1 MAKIDNVGI
10 LTIDN
15 QSSLNALNYEVL
27 KDLKKTTLSLINDNN
42 VHSLFSND
50 SRGLMFG
57 SYNDSVL
64 EFVVN
69 EAATTTKIF
78 DNILINM
85 NDFVSLLGQVL
96 FTSDLGGNQTVFPP
110 SDARSKY
117 REAIFK
123 TPTRQLGA
131 NDRVRG
137 KSMRVKMT
145 INNNGSLAS
154 VASADTLFRISNRG

>member
-1 MAKIDNVGI
+1 
-10 LTIDN
+10 
-15 QSSLNALNYEVL
+15 
-27 KDLKKTTLSLINDNN
+27 
-42 VHSLFSND
+42 
-50 SRGLMFG
+50 MFG

-154 VASADTLFRISNRG
+154 VALADTLFRISNRG